1 MIVEQLNM
9 AQNLKNR
16 NGNANYEYFFN
27 SECSTQKE
35 NKVYAE
41 VSWRLDYN
49 SWPIKFVAAFDIDL
63 LQVWITDV

>member
-1 MIVEQLNM
+1 MPIM
-9 AQNLKNR
+9 SI
-16 NGNANYEYFFN
+16 FFN

-49 SWPIKFVAAFDIDL
+49 SWPIKFVAAFDIDR

>member
-1 MIVEQLNM
+1 MSIS
-9 AQNLKNR
+9 
-16 NGNANYEYFFN
+16 N
-27 SECSTQKE
+27 SDCSAQKE

-41 VSWRLDYN
+41 VKWKLDYT

>member
-1 MIVEQLNM
+1 M
-9 AQNLKNR
+9 AQNLKIR
-16 NGNANYEYFFN
+16 NSIANYESFFN
-27 SECSTQKE
+27 SECSAQKE

-41 VSWRLDYN
+41 VSWKLDYN